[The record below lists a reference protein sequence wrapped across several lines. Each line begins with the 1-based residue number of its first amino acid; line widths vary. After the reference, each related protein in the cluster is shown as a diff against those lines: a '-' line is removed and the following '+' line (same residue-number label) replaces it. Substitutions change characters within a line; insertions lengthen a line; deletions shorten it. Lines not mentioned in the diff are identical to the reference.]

1 MTNTVIW
8 TIAIIT
14 VLGLLLALVLYL
26 VAKKF
31 KVEEDPRIDEVE
43 KVMPGANCGGCG
55 FAGCRAFSEAAVN
68 SPDLEGIFCPV
79 GGNDE
84 MAKVAAILG

>member
-14 VLGLLLALVLYL
+14 VLGLVLALVLYL

-31 KVEEDPRIDEVE
+31 K
-43 KVMPGANCGGCG
+43 
-55 FAGCRAFSEAAVN
+55 AA
-68 SPDLEGIFCPV
+68 
-79 GGNDE
+79 
-84 MAKVAAILG
+84 

>member
-31 KVEEDPRIDEVE
+31 KVEEDP
-43 KVMPGANCGGCG
+43 PGPGQHFLSGGRQRRHG
-55 FAGCRAFSEAAVN
+55 AGRGDSR
-68 SPDLEGIFCPV
+68 P
-79 GGNDE
+79 
-84 MAKVAAILG
+84 